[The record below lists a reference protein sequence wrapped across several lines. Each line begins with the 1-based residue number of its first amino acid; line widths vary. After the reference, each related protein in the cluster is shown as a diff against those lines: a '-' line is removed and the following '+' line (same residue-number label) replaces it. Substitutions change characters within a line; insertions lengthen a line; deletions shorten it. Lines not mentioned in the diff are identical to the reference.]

1 MWVSEKEKTGGM
13 SIFDK
18 NDEELKKYENKNLMK
33 VEADSFIGDDVLKF
47 EKEILAIKIDV
58 ERHEYKVLKG
68 INKLLKKNDVVIQ
81 VEIFKK
87 RQNDIIRYLKE
98 NNFINFHSINNDF
111 YFKNF

>member
-1 MWVSEKEKTGGM
+1 
-13 SIFDK
+13 
-18 NDEELKKYENKNLMK
+18 MK

-81 VEIFKK
+81 VEIFNK